1 MRVLLLTLLFAA
13 FSASAHAQDYQT
25 VLDIPEG
32 STLVTLS
39 ATERVEVDQDLL
51 IASLRYEA
59 ENKDSKKLQDDI
71 NEVMKKALEK
81 AKAVS
86 SVKVST
92 QQYYVY
98 PHDYDPNPQPIERG
112 EAPRKLERTWRGQQG
127 IDIKSKN
134 ADDLLTLVSA
144 LQELGLSMSGLN
156 YTVSPE
162 LLEETRESLLE
173 TALTKLKSKAD
184 RTAKALGKTQSDLL
198 QINVDIGG
206 YYPQPMMARM
216 DMAGG
221 APEMAMAKMDAPV
234 AAPGQSEVTLTVSAQ
249 AMLKK

>member
-1 MRVLLLTLLFAA
+1 MRFLLLTALLAA
-13 FSASAHAQDYQT
+13 FSAPVLAQDYQT

-32 STLVTLS
+32 STLVSLS

-51 IASLRYEA
+51 VASLRYET
-59 ENKDSKKLQDDI
+59 ENKDAKKLQSDI
-71 NEVMKKALEK
+71 NEIMKQALAK
-81 AKAVS
+81 AKSVA
-86 SVKVST
+86 SVKVAT

-98 PHDYDPNPQPIERG
+98 PYDYDPNPQPIQPG

-127 IDIKSKN
+127 IEIKGKN

-144 LQELGLSMSGLN
+144 LQELGLAMNGLN

-221 APEMAMAKMDAPV
+221 AEMAMAKMDAPV